1 MGELYLRGMGSKIV
15 GVYDFLYGNGFRQ
28 RKYLISLVDYREVR
42 VLLDEISEERDKGEK
57 RWDVVV
63 LAELE
68 VRLRGL
74 IGDIDPFYDLIV
86 ETGRFHDAI
95 VNGGVLPAFFNGG
108 KEERVEITCVYKKI
122 SC

>member
-28 RKYLISLVDYREVR
+28 RKYLISLVDYSEVR
-42 VLLDEISEERDKGEK
+42 ILLDEISEERDKGEK

-68 VRLRGL
+68 GRLRGL
-74 IGDIDPFYDLIV
+74 IGDIDPFYDLIPII
-86 ETGRFHDAI
+86 RRPLPI
-95 VNGGVLPAFFNGG
+95 NGMSLMWHLSF
-108 KEERVEITCVYKKI
+108 
-122 SC
+122 